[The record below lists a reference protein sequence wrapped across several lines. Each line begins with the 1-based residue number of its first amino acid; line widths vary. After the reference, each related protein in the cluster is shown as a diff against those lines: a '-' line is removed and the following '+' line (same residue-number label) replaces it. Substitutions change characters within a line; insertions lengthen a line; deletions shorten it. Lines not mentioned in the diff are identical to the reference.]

1 MRCVR
6 ALGSLIGV
14 LVFWLAPSVVAGQAT
29 SPTGSIQGIVT
40 DSMTGA
46 GVAGALVRV
55 DGTSLFVYTSAE
67 GTFRLDALSAGAQWL
82 DVSHTG
88 YGRARPRVVVRAG
101 QIADLTI
108 ALVPGATPYLET
120 VDVRPGAN
128 AADVAAPS
136 ARTLDALQLD
146 ALRGVLADDPFRAV
160 HALPG
165 VTAGDDFRSEFSIR
179 GSDSRH
185 LGMSMDGIAIP
196 WPLHAVRGRTD
207 TGSIAVINSDAL
219 DRLTLESGSYA
230 QRSGT
235 RTGGWIDFSL
245 RDGSRKAFD
254 MRASASVTNASVLAE
269 GPLAG
274 GRGAWLATIRRS
286 YLNWLLHQIDPETD
300 AAALGFLDSQSRV
313 VFDLSGTQQLQ
324 MSIIAGRAGYD
335 EHDETPGANSL
346 RDADSH
352 TVVVTAGL
360 RSIVANTMLLQR
372 VGYVS
377 QGFDNTGEFSQPL
390 GEGRI
395 REWIYNVGA
404 ATRVSSRML
413 VEGGVEVRRQ
423 HESRVLRSFTRQ
435 GSGVV
440 PAGEDAFD
448 GDSWLPAAHAQ
459 LTWQVS
465 PSLVVSP
472 GVRVAHSSLVDEPT
486 INPWMQVLWRHG
498 RFDVKAGAGEYPQFP
513 EFDQVLGAS
522 GTRTLGAER
531 AAHVDL
537 TLGATMGGL
546 RWQAAGYYRRE
557 RDMIRLEDSEPVLFG
572 DRLVMPIAAAYENA
586 LDGSARGVELSVEG
600 RVRALSGWISYGY
613 GRASYEDRL
622 TGESFWSDYDQRH
635 TINLVGRY
643 RLPKAMALGMKWR
656 YGSNVPVGGYYLQR
670 DGAWFLTDRRNVSR
684 FPTYSRV
691 DVRADRVFTLRG
703 SRVTLFAEVVNLFDR
718 TNLGPADPSIRART
732 LEAVRVTETLMPRVP
747 AVGVTIGF

>member
-1 MRCVR
+1 M
-6 ALGSLIGV
+6 
-14 LVFWLAPSVVAGQAT
+14 
-29 SPTGSIQGIVT
+29 
-40 DSMTGA
+40 
-46 GVAGALVRV
+46 
-55 DGTSLFVYTSAE
+55 
-67 GTFRLDALSAGAQWL
+67 
-82 DVSHTG
+82 
-88 YGRARPRVVVRAG
+88 
-101 QIADLTI
+101 
-108 ALVPGATPYLET
+108 
-120 VDVRPGAN
+120 
-128 AADVAAPS
+128 
-136 ARTLDALQLD
+136 
-146 ALRGVLADDPFRAV
+146 
-160 HALPG
+160 
-165 VTAGDDFRSEFSIR
+165 TAGDDFRSEFSIR

-274 GRGAWLATIRRS
+274 GRGAWLGTVRRS

-313 VFDLSGTQQLQ
+313 VFDLSSTQQLQ
-324 MSIIAGRAGYD
+324 MSVVAGRAGYD

-390 GEGRI
+390 GEGRV

-413 VEGGVEVRRQ
+413 VEGGAEVRRQ
-423 HESRVLRSFTRQ
+423 HESRVLRSFARQ

-440 PAGEDAFD
+440 PASEDAFD

-459 LTWQVS
+459 LTWQVL

-600 RVRALSGWISYGY
+600 RARALSGWISVRLRPGELYGSPH
-613 GRASYEDRL
+613 RRELLERL
-622 TGESFWSDYDQRH
+622 RSAAHDQSRRPLPAAESHGARH
-635 TINLVGRY
+635 E
-643 RLPKAMALGMKWR
+643 MALREQRAGR
-656 YGSNVPVGGYYLQR
+656 RILPSARRSLVPDRSPQR
-670 DGAWFLTDRRNVSR
+670 VALSHILACRCSRR
-684 FPTYSRV
+684 SRV
-691 DVRADRVFTLRG
+691 YSARLARDTLRR
-703 SRVTLFAEVVNLFDR
+703 SREPARSHESGTRRSLHSRAHPRSCSRHRDVDAEGTGGR
-718 TNLGPADPSIRART
+718 
-732 LEAVRVTETLMPRVP
+732 E
-747 AVGVTIGF
+747 

>member
-1 MRCVR
+1 M
-6 ALGSLIGV
+6 
-14 LVFWLAPSVVAGQAT
+14 
-29 SPTGSIQGIVT
+29 
-40 DSMTGA
+40 
-46 GVAGALVRV
+46 
-55 DGTSLFVYTSAE
+55 
-67 GTFRLDALSAGAQWL
+67 
-82 DVSHTG
+82 
-88 YGRARPRVVVRAG
+88 
-101 QIADLTI
+101 
-108 ALVPGATPYLET
+108 
-120 VDVRPGAN
+120 
-128 AADVAAPS
+128 
-136 ARTLDALQLD
+136 
-146 ALRGVLADDPFRAV
+146 
-160 HALPG
+160 
-165 VTAGDDFRSEFSIR
+165 
-179 GSDSRH
+179 
-185 LGMSMDGIAIP
+185 
-196 WPLHAVRGRTD
+196 
-207 TGSIAVINSDAL
+207 
-219 DRLTLESGSYA
+219 
-230 QRSGT
+230 
-235 RTGGWIDFSL
+235 
-245 RDGSRKAFD
+245 
-254 MRASASVTNASVLAE
+254 LAE

-313 VFDLSGTQQLQ
+313 VFDLSGTQQVQ
-324 MSIIAGRAGYD
+324 MSVIAGRAGYD

-360 RSIVANTMLLQR
+360 RSIVGNTMLLQR

-423 HESRVLRSFTRQ
+423 HESRVLRSFARQ

-448 GDSWLPAAHAQ
+448 GDGWLPAAHAQ

-537 TLGATMGGL
+537 TIGATMGGL

-600 RVRALSGWISYGY
+600 RVRALSGWISYAY
-613 GRASYEDRL
+613 GRASHTDRL

-643 RLPKAMALGMKWR
+643 RLPKALAFGMKWR
-656 YGSNVPVGGYYLQR
+656 YGSNVPVGGYYLHR

-718 TNLGPADPSIRART
+718 TNLGPSDPSIRART